1 MVKYERSS
9 SKNMRINSKL
19 MKSDERATFELRA
32 LYQQYG
38 YTQFKMG
45 KFEEYEL
52 YVRNKDFIASDS
64 IITFND
70 AGGKLMALKP
80 DLTLSIVKNY
90 HHVPGY
96 VEKIYYSENI
106 YRASKSVHSYKE
118 ILQTGLECMG
128 DIDLYHICEVTLLAA
143 KSLAT
148 ISSDYVLEISH
159 MGLIKALLHPLEDE
173 IKEKI
178 VKCIGEK
185 NLHEIHEICHAHTI
199 DHHIERSLEVLVSTY
214 GNYRKVISELK
225 KLNLTNGAKEALDE
239 LDTICSVL
247 AANKLA
253 RNINIDFS
261 IVNDMTYYSG
271 VLYKGFVNGI
281 PTSILSGGQYDKLME
296 RMGKKAGALGFA
308 VYLDSLDRLEP
319 YEKMYDFDV
328 VFLYDEDSDISQVLR
343 EAKAIRDSGSTV
355 LVEKEIPGKLTY
367 RSLMKIENGEVRIL
381 ERND

>member
-1 MVKYERSS
+1 MK
-9 SKNMRINSKL
+9 INRKL

-128 DIDLYHICEVTLLAA
+128 DIDIYNICEVTLLAA
-143 KSLAT
+143 KSLAV
-148 ISSDYVLEISH
+148 ISGDYVLEISH

-173 IKEKI
+173 ITEKI

-185 NLHEIHEICHAHTI
+185 NLHEIHEICHVHAI

-239 LDTICSVL
+239 LDTICGVL

-328 VFLYDEDSDISQVLR
+328 VFLYDEDSDISQVLK
-343 EAKAIRDSGSTV
+343 EAKTIRDGGSTV
-355 LVEKEIPGKLTY
+355 LVEKTIPAKLTY
-367 RSLMKIENGEVRIL
+367 KRLVKIENGEVRTL